1 MLKSHRIVNIL
12 APKLIR
18 DKLCLVIL
26 YSEQCCG
33 VQQIL
38 ISKERCINSLFLMHI
53 HSMEKNNCKDA
64 QIYRTW
70 NNDVCCLTM
79 LTGRHAPMEIKG
91 LINGMYCFFP
101 GDREGGWSA
110 WSAFTQCTE
119 PRYCYKG
126 NQTRTRKCDNPPR
139 LGNGDDCRGL
149 TVETQECPTP
159 AENCAGIVSVSI
171 QMFKS
176 KVFTGV
182 EVLCPFYPFL
192 RSFSATSFPSFF
204 PFLLILILPSCL
216 LSLFP
221 PFFPFLP
228 PTFPVVFPP
237 PPSFFPYFDPS
248 FLSSFL
254 PSFSLHYFFPA
265 FLS

>member
-1 MLKSHRIVNIL
+1 MKTH
-12 APKLIR
+12 KFT
-18 DKLCLVIL
+18 
-26 YSEQCCG
+26 E
-33 VQQIL
+33 
-38 ISKERCINSLFLMHI
+38 
-53 HSMEKNNCKDA
+53 
-64 QIYRTW
+64 TW

-79 LTGRHAPMEIKG
+79 LNGRHAPMEIKG
-91 LINGMYCFFP
+91 LINGMYYFFP

-139 LGNGDDCRGL
+139 LGNGDDCGGL
-149 TVETQECPTP
+149 AVETQECPTP

-192 RSFSATSFPSFF
+192 RSFSATSIPSFF
-204 PFLLILILPSCL
+204 SFLAN
-216 LSLFP
+216 
-221 PFFPFLP
+221 
-228 PTFPVVFPP
+228 
-237 PPSFFPYFDPS
+237 FDPS
-248 FLSSFL
+248 FLSSFSVSSRLTLFTSYFPCGLSPPPPL
-254 PSFSLHYFFPA
+254 PSFLTSILPFCRLFFLPFPFIISFQHS
-265 FLS
+265 FLSSYILSFVR